1 MKKTYKTT
9 IDGHDFEFSEED
21 VKEAANTM
29 NSGITERSKYYTK
42 VTGKLYPVRQ
52 LFVTMIKRTGF
63 VAPGV
68 GPYRAIRVLRALGF
82 EIIEV

>member
-1 MKKTYKTT
+1 MEKTYKTT
-9 IDGHDFEFSEED
+9 IDGYDFEFSEED
-21 VKEAANTM
+21 VKEATNTI
-29 NSGITERSKYYTK
+29 NSGTTERSKYYAK
-42 VTGKLYPVRQ
+42 VTGKLYPVR
-52 LFVTMIKRTGF
+52 LLLVTMIKRKGF

>member
-1 MKKTYKTT
+1 V
-9 IDGHDFEFSEED
+9 DGHGFEFSEED

-29 NSGITERSKYYTK
+29 NPGRTERSKYYAK
-42 VTGKLYPVRQ
+42 ITGKLYPVRP
-52 LFVTMIKRTGF
+52 LFVTMIKRKGF